1 MIFQARVL
9 AIALAYLSLL
19 GASSAGAQTQPAQ
32 QQRAPA
38 LNQPAS
44 PPAGSGA
51 ATVPTSKPLLTQ
63 RCEDLGRK
71 FKALD
76 KRSFAYPKV
85 VLADSTAAKGE
96 ELCPTNPQR
105 GIEMIEAAYADLGL
119 QPPR

>member
-1 MIFQARVL
+1 MILQARVL
-9 AIALAYLSLL
+9 AAALAFLSFL

-38 LNQPAS
+38 LNQPAT

-51 ATVPTSKPLLTQ
+51 STAPTTKPVLTL
-63 RCEDLGRK
+63 RCEDLSAK

-76 KRSFAYPKV
+76 KRGFAQARLLPAE
-85 VLADSTAAKGE
+85 LSAADGLT
-96 ELCPTNPQR
+96 LCPTNPER
-105 GIEMIEAAYADLGL
+105 GIALIEAAYRDLGM